1 MKLEAT
7 KYEGA
12 GNDFILIDDR
22 RGTTVLT
29 PAGIAALCDRRRGI
43 GADGLML
50 LCTDRQA
57 DCRMRFFN
65 SDGSR
70 AAMCGNGA
78 RCFALFAR
86 HCGVCRDTLRFI
98 ADDGVHTAA
107 IDPRGDDSAE
117 VCISMTDVCGIRPLD
132 CGRLLNTGVPH
143 LVVTAEQLAPID
155 IISTGGALR
164 RTFDANVDFVSIDGT
179 GRISIRTYERGVE
192 GETLACG
199 TGAVAGALAVC
210 QAAQPDQR
218 RFEVNAA
225 GGRLHVEFER
235 CSADTFR
242 DIRLSGPARRI
253 FSTVIRTERF
263 QDEKSDCPV
272 STLQKNS

>member
-22 RGTTVLT
+22 RGTSTLS

-50 LCTDRQA
+50 LCADRQA

-98 ADDGVHTAA
+98 ADDGVHTATIA
-107 IDPRGDDSAE
+107 PTGDHSAE
-117 VCISMTDVCGIRPLD
+117 VCISMTDVCGIRSLD
-132 CGRLLNTGVPH
+132 CGRLLDTGVPH
-143 LVVTAEQLAPID
+143 LVVTAEQLDPID
-155 IISTGGALR
+155 VVSAGGNLR
-164 RTFDANVDFVSIDGT
+164 RIFDANVDFVSIDGT

-225 GGRLHVEFER
+225 GGRLQVEFER
-235 CSADTFR
+235 CGADTFR
-242 DIRLSGPARRI
+242 NIRLSGPARRI
-253 FSTVIRTERF
+253 FTTEILTELF
-263 QDEKSDCPV
+263 QNEKSGCSV

>member
-1 MKLEAT
+1 MTLEAV

-22 RGTTVLT
+22 DGKAHLS
-29 PAGIAALCDRRRGI
+29 PAEVAALCDRRRGI

-50 LCTDRQA
+50 LRGDGRS

-70 AAMCGNGA
+70 ASMCGNGA

-86 HCGVCRDTLRFI
+86 HLGVCADTLRFI
-98 ADDGVHTAA
+98 ADDGMHTASIA
-107 IDPRGDDSAE
+107 PQDGDRAR
-117 VCISMTDVCGIRPLD
+117 VRISMSDVCGIVPLD
-132 CGRLLNTGVPH
+132 CGRLLDTGVPH
-143 LVVTAEQLAPID
+143 LAVPVDHLESVDVAAE
-155 IISTGGALR
+155 GRRLR
-164 RTFDANVDFVSIDGT
+164 DAFDANVDFVAVDGR

-199 TGAVAGALAVC
+199 TGAVAGAIAVC
-210 QAAQPDQR
+210 AAAQPDVR
-218 RFEVNAA
+218 SFEVKAV
-225 GGRLHVEFER
+225 GGLLHVEFER
-235 CSADTFR
+235 CGADRFR
-242 DIRLSGPARRI
+242 GITLGGPARRV

-263 QDEKSDCPV
+263 
-272 STLQKNS
+272 